1 MRTALALTVAAVST
15 MLLFEACG
23 STSGRDAGAS
33 GGGGGL
39 GSTGGGIGAS
49 GGGVAT
55 GGGSV
60 TGGGAAGGRAGGAAG
75 GSAGGAA
82 GGASG
87 GSAGGSAVGPQVF
100 CGGAVCGSSEPT
112 CCGVVEDGGLR
123 LSCRSGDCPD
133 AGPAF
138 SCDSPDDCDAD
149 AGVPFCCASLDLAAG
164 PFPNC
169 PTNALSSTCRATCTT
184 TLALSCP
191 SVGTARMC
199 SHSGTDC
206 AAAQKCCAF
215 TQGSAT
221 LQLCVS
227 GTLPCTNIP

>member
-15 MLLFEACG
+15 MLVFEACG
-23 STSGRDAGAS
+23 STSGRDAGAT
-33 GGGGGL
+33 GGGL
-39 GSTGGGIGAS
+39 GSTGGGISA

-55 GGGSV
+55 GGGNV
-60 TGGGAAGGRAGGAAG
+60 NGGGAAGGRAG

-87 GSAGGSAVGPQVF
+87 GSAGGSSAGGPQVS
-100 CGGAVCGSSEPT
+100 CGGAVCGAAEPT

-123 LSCRSGDCPD
+123 LSCRNGDCPD

-138 SCDSPDDCDAD
+138 ACDSPDDCDAD

-169 PTNALSSTCRATCTT
+169 PTNALSSSCRATCTT
-184 TLALSCP
+184 TLSLSCP

-199 SHSGTDC
+199 SHAATDC

-215 TQGSAT
+215 TQGTAT